1 VPPGVQ
7 HLEVQALPPDAD
19 IAAVTGLPPRA
30 CPQP

>member
-1 VPPGVQ
+1 VQ